1 MHHLFTHR
9 RTLRYMRWLI
19 GVSLI
24 LLSVGAVIIGI
35 RMMPSNFIYS
45 AFITPTPPPERR
57 IVARI
62 NESYLDQDGNLVQ
75 TDRTYAVP
83 EIDVQLPA
91 FYGGEKVYGEGIQ
104 TIIALLEEFQHRQLA
119 VDTVRIY
126 NDQYM
131 ELYLSAGITVIVNSS
146 ADSYDIGSSK
156 TVTIIV
162 SIDDEDQ
169 LSVIGVAHAE
179 SRGVR
184 KGNIVDI
191 EEATST
197 VVSSLEAA
205 ERMAGYQVESAFVS
219 VGGTHISS
227 QNTHGVVAVADP
239 SAEITESDVER

>member
-1 MHHLFTHR
+1 
-9 RTLRYMRWLI
+9 
-19 GVSLI
+19 
-24 LLSVGAVIIGI
+24 
-35 RMMPSNFIYS
+35 MPSNFIYS

-146 ADSYDIGSSK
+146 ADSYELGSLLQSMIAVF
-156 TVTIIV
+156 TLEH
-162 SIDDEDQ
+162 SFP
-169 LSVIGVAHAE
+169 SVIDFRFEKPVL
-179 SRGVR
+179 R
-184 KGNIVDI
+184 N
-191 EEATST
+191 
-197 VVSSLEAA
+197 
-205 ERMAGYQVESAFVS
+205 
-219 VGGTHISS
+219 
-227 QNTHGVVAVADP
+227 
-239 SAEITESDVER
+239 